1 MELYAGTALP
11 LLMPAVEAGVAN
23 ASWRIRQSSV
33 ELLGDLLFK
42 ASGWVGGVCFR
53 VWGVGV
59 CGGWRGLV
67 SSCWATCCSRWVGT
81 PPPPPDERRPHP
93 PTLSTHAHHTHP
105 AQVAGATGRIQQ
117 DLTNEE
123 EEGLSTESHGQALID
138 ALGMDK

>member
-1 MELYAGTALP
+1 MW
-11 LLMPAVEAGVAN
+11 GVAG
-23 ASWRIRQSSV
+23 ACV

-42 ASGWVGGVCFR
+42 VGGH
-53 VWGVGV
+53 G
-59 CGGWRGLV
+59 
-67 SSCWATCCSRWVGT
+67 